1 MIKSLLCVLL
11 LAVSALSQSQIVT
24 LDHRVFPGLHES
36 DSAYSALFV
45 ASDGKVYIG
54 LDRSGGAAHLVVY
67 DPVKDLVRDLGDM
80 IRATGENGSGSAP
93 QSKIHV
99 KFAEGRDGKIYFTTH
114 YALDFDWAR
123 LVGPRSYTGGHWMA
137 YDPRAD
143 AITDLGIGRA
153 HNGLITMTLAKP
165 QQRLFSI
172 SDPHGHLLAFDIA
185 TRQTRD
191 YGRVNNWDSLCR
203 TLAADDEGNV
213 YGTFGDGRIF
223 KYDARDDRLKDLSL
237 QIPHRAKGV
246 NSLGRDYLKSESGW
260 RVVIWDEIDK
270 KIYGIEES
278 SSYLFSFDPKR
289 GAEGEV
295 NLLAQMTLDKY
306 VGQRTVPFATLAL
319 ALGPDRKLYYAA
331 VAEEFDYSVS
341 RTVAASHLLVYDL
354 ERKQKTDLGEMRL
367 ADGRRVLGCNA
378 AHAAPDGAIYF
389 LGAIEVRPEAD
400 KPLEIAGKVA
410 GVPYR
415 LALLIYRPSPSDKK
429 TR

>member
-11 LAVSALSQSQIVT
+11 LAVCAFGQAPVVT
-24 LDHRVFPGLHES
+24 LEHRNFPGLHEA

-45 ASDGKVYIG
+45 ASDGKVYAG
-54 LDRSGGAAHLVVY
+54 LDFSGGAAHLVVY
-67 DPVKDLVRDLGDM
+67 DPVKDTVRDLGDM
-80 IRATGENGSGSAP
+80 IYATGENGSGSAP

-99 KFAEGRDGKIYFTTH
+99 KFAEGRDGKIYFATH
-114 YALDFDWAR
+114 YAIDFDRAR
-123 LVGPRSYTGGHWMA
+123 LVGPRSYTGGHWLA
-137 YDPRAD
+137 YDPRTD
-143 AITDLGIGRA
+143 AISDLGIGRA
-153 HNGLITMTLAKP
+153 RNGLITMTMAKP

-203 TLAADDEGNV
+203 SLAADDEGNV
-213 YGTFGDGRIF
+213 YGTFGEGRIF
-223 KYDARDDRLKDLSL
+223 KYDVKDDRLKDLSL
-237 QIPHRAKGV
+237 QIPHRPKGI
-246 NSLGRDYLKSESGW
+246 NSHGRDYLKSESGW

-278 SSYLFSFDPKR
+278 SCYLFSFDPKR

-295 NLLAQMTLDKY
+295 SLLAQMALDKY

-319 ALGPDRKLYYAA
+319 ALGTNRKLYYAA
-331 VAEEFDYSVS
+331 VPEEFDYSGS
-341 RTVAASHLLVYDL
+341 KSVAASHLLVYDL
-354 ERKQKTDLGEMRL
+354 ARKQKTDLGEMRL

-378 AHAAPDGAIYF
+378 AHAAPDGTIYF
-389 LGAIEVRPEAD
+389 LGAVEVRPEAG

-410 GVPYR
+410 DIPYR
-415 LALLIYRPSPSDKK
+415 LALLIYKPSLSEGK
-429 TR
+429 TK